1 MYHYFDL
8 KIVENIVKTKLF
20 DTANNYKNETISK
33 SNPFTNIINVGNRC
47 KVFYNNSLQDF
58 IFIETDTDNEYNDLR
73 CFWYKRDNK
82 LNLFNVNRERTYWL
96 DSLLYEER
104 GRNNYTR
111 FLNIDIKISDDG
123 DTIIIKTVEF
133 NNQIFED
140 KNIKCNVNVYDLSSM
155 SEIINSLCLNDIDN
169 NFIISDGWLSVKF
182 KDKNLVFISDP
193 LYNEDIE
200 TNGINGYNRGRV
212 LFSILSNKDNQK
224 TLELKPDKSLLKQKD
239 NEFKTNLMFGHNIT
253 LTTDKQH
260 ISIGVNDIMLLSV
273 RYNIEE
279 LIQLHT
285 ELNKEE

>member
-20 DTANNYKNETISK
+20 GTANNYRNETISK
-33 SNPFTNIINVGNRC
+33 LNPFTNIINVGNKC
-47 KVFYNNSLQDF
+47 KVFYNSSLQDF
-58 IFIETDTDNEYNDLR
+58 IFIEMNTDNEYNDLR

-82 LNLFNVNRERTYWL
+82 LNLFNVDRERTDWL
-96 DSLLYEER
+96 DSLLYEEKER
-104 GRNNYTR
+104 SNDTR

-133 NNQIFED
+133 SNQIFED
-140 KNIKCNVNVYDLSSM
+140 RNIKCNVNVYNLSSM
-155 SEIINSLCLNDIDN
+155 SETIDSLCLNDIDN
-169 NFIISDGWLSVKF
+169 NFIISDGWLNVKF
-182 KDKNLVFISDP
+182 KDKNLIFISDP
-193 LYNEDIE
+193 LYNEDID
-200 TNGINGYNRGRV
+200 INGVNGFNRGRV
-212 LFSILSNKDNQK
+212 LFGILSNKDNQK

-253 LTTDKQH
+253 LTSDKQH
-260 ISIGVNDIMLLSV
+260 ISVGVNDIMLLSV

-285 ELNKEE
+285 ELNKE

>member
-1 MYHYFDL
+1 MYNYFDL
-8 KIVENIVKTKLF
+8 KIVENIVKTRLLG
-20 DTANNYKNETISK
+20 TANNYRNETISK
-33 SNPFTNIINVGNRC
+33 LNPFTNIINVGNRC

-82 LNLFNVNRERTYWL
+82 LNLFNVNRERTDWL
-96 DSLLYEER
+96 DSLLYKEKER
-104 GRNNYTR
+104 FNDAR
-111 FLNIDIKISDDG
+111 FLNIDIKISDDS

-140 KNIKCNVNVYDLSSM
+140 KNIKCNVNIYNLNNI
-155 SEIINSLCLNDIDN
+155 SETIDSLCFNDIDN

-193 LYNEDIE
+193 LYNEDID
-200 TNGINGYNRGRV
+200 TNGVNGYNRGRV
-212 LFSILSNKDNQK
+212 LFGILSNKNNQK

-253 LTTDKQH
+253 LTSDKQH
-260 ISIGVNDIMLLSV
+260 ISVGVNDIMLLSV

>member
-20 DTANNYKNETISK
+20 GTANNYRNETISK
-33 SNPFTNIINVGNRC
+33 LNPFTNIINVGNKC

-58 IFIETDTDNEYNDLR
+58 IFIETDTYSEHNDLR

-82 LNLFNVNRERTYWL
+82 LNLFNVNRERTDWL
-96 DSLLYEER
+96 YSLLYEEKER
-104 GRNNYTR
+104 FNDTR
-111 FLNIDIKISDDG
+111 FLNIDIKISDDS

-133 NNQIFED
+133 NNQISED
-140 KNIKCNVNVYDLSSM
+140 KNIKCNVNIYDLSNM
-155 SEIINSLCLNDIDN
+155 SETLDSLCLTDIDE

-212 LFSILSNKDNQK
+212 LFGILSNKNNQK

>member
-1 MYHYFDL
+1 MYNYFDL
-8 KIVENIVKTKLF
+8 KIVENIVKTRLLG
-20 DTANNYKNETISK
+20 TANNYRNETISK
-33 SNPFTNIINVGNRC
+33 LNPFTNIINVGNKC

-82 LNLFNVNRERTYWL
+82 LNLFNVNRERTDWL
-96 DSLLYEER
+96 DSLLYKEKER
-104 GRNNYTR
+104 FNDAR
-111 FLNIDIKISDDG
+111 FLNIDIKISDDS

-140 KNIKCNVNVYDLSSM
+140 KNIKCNVNIYNLNNI
-155 SEIINSLCLNDIDN
+155 SETIDSLCFNDIDN

-193 LYNEDIE
+193 LYNEDID
-200 TNGINGYNRGRV
+200 TNGVNGYNRGRV
-212 LFSILSNKDNQK
+212 LFGILSNKNNQK

-253 LTTDKQH
+253 LTADKQH
-260 ISIGVNDIMLLSV
+260 ISVGVNDIMLLSV

>member
-20 DTANNYKNETISK
+20 GTADNYRNETISK
-33 SNPFTNIINVGNRC
+33 LNPFTNIINVGNKC

-58 IFIETDTDNEYNDLR
+58 IFIEIDTDTEYNDLR
-73 CFWYKRDNK
+73 CFWFKRDNN
-82 LNLFNVNRERTYWL
+82 LNLFNVNKERSAWL
-96 DSLLYEER
+96 DSLLYEEKER
-104 GRNNYTR
+104 FNDTR
-111 FLNIDIKISDDG
+111 FLNIDIKVSDDG

-133 NNQIFED
+133 NNQISED
-140 KNIKCNVNVYDLSSM
+140 KNIKCNVNIYDLSNM
-155 SEIINSLCLNDIDN
+155 SETLDSLCLTDIDE
-169 NFIISDGWLSVKF
+169 NFIISDGWLNIKF

-212 LFSILSNKDNQK
+212 LFGILSNKNNQK

-253 LTTDKQH
+253 LTADKQH
-260 ISIGVNDIMLLSV
+260 ISVGVNDIMLLSV